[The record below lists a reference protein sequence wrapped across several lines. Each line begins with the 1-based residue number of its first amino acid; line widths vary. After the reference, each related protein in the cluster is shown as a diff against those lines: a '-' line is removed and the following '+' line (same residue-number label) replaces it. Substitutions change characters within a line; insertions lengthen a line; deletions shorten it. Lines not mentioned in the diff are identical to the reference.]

1 MNRCFA
7 RIPAAEMARLDLKP
21 LNLRTDIRKAS
32 WGQLAPPPIT
42 FSALVLRPNQA
53 HVVAGVRPI
62 MKTRLLWTLILAVA
76 APALYFGITR
86 PHVSSIPRNL
96 RDPIDEL
103 KPAAMPPLDPPA
115 LVIPELPAFT
125 IPPLPNIRPSM
136 PIAPAA
142 DRPEV
147 PIQDQ
152 ATIDFS
158 TGAPVVRRHGKDQ
171 EALEAALKEMS
182 EVIKDAKIE
191 VNKK

>member
-1 MNRCFA
+1 MNFPRWCFLE
-7 RIPAAEMARLDLKP
+7 IGHTL
-21 LNLRTDIRKAS
+21 S
-32 WGQLAPPPIT
+32 
-42 FSALVLRPNQA
+42 
-53 HVVAGVRPI
+53 AGVRPT

-96 RDPIDEL
+96 RDPIDDL
-103 KPAAMPPLDPPA
+103 KPAALPALEPPA
-115 LVIPELPAFT
+115 LVIPELPTLT
-125 IPPLPNIRPSM
+125 IPPLPSIRPAM
-136 PIAPAA
+136 PIGPGVNQ
-142 DRPEV
+142 PEV

-152 ATIDFS
+152 ATLDFS

-171 EALEAALKEMS
+171 DALESALKEMS